1 MSTVPGDPGT
11 PGYGQQQPDWGSP
24 QAPGVPQSN
33 GKAIGALVASI
44 LGFFCGVGFIVGL
57 ILGYSARNEIRAS
70 GGRQTGDG
78 AATAAIV
85 IGWVGVGLTVL
96 GVIIASLFFVGAVA
110 AA

>member
-1 MSTVPGDPGT
+1 MSTVPGEPGT
-11 PGYGQQQPDWGSP
+11 PGYGQQQPNWGSP
-24 QAPGVPQSN
+24 PASGVPPTN
-33 GKAIGALVASI
+33 GKAVGALVASI

-70 GGRQTGDG
+70 GGRQSGDG

-96 GVIIASLFFVGAVA
+96 GVILVSLFFVAAVA
-110 AA
+110 GA